1 MQMQVL
7 HENKIIV
14 ASSDYSLIF
23 SSIFKLSLKM
33 IDMNEYITNLW
44 DLLHRKRDLDYS
56 ERKEREFYFILFF
69 HFGIER

>member
-1 MQMQVL
+1 MQMQEP

-14 ASSDYSLIF
+14 ASSDYSSIF

-33 IDMNEYITNLW
+33 IDMNEYTTNLW

-56 ERKEREFYFILFF
+56 DRKERVFYFILLF
-69 HFGIER
+69 HFGTER